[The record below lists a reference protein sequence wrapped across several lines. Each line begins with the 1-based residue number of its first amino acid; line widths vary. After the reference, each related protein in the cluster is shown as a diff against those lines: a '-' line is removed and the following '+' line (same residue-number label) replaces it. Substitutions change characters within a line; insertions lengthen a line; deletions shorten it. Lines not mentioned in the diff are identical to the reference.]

1 MKGSQVVFRGF
12 ALAALA
18 AAMLVPSA
26 QGMARPQTRPQTT
39 EPDVYVDYDV
49 TISDSRITLSDH
61 TADRGNGGAF
71 HVKNTGNKAHNFAF
85 VGRGL
90 IGLSSAGLSTPVLRP
105 GQTFVLQ
112 IYMDYRGTL
121 TYRSTQR
128 YDLNKIGMKGRF
140 TVT

>member
-1 MKGSQVVFRGF
+1 MNLRI
-12 ALAALA
+12 LAPA
-18 AAMLVPSA
+18 AVAAVALVPSA
-26 QGMARPQTRPQTT
+26 HGITRPLTT

-49 TISDSRITLSDH
+49 TITDSRITLSDH

-71 HVKNTGNKAHNFAF
+71 HVKNVGTKAHNFAF